1 MKNKKEILIIFLIS
15 IILFYIF
22 KNTDSINNYIIYA
35 TKLWFFKVFPFLF
48 PMIILNELLLS
59 NNILYY
65 INKIFRKNGIKYY
78 VFIMSLLSGSPTSA
92 YLIKELFLNKIIDLK
107 NANKLLYFTHFSNPV
122 FLISILTSLF
132 DKKTAY
138 LLIIFHYL
146 PNFIMMFF
154 TKIESSNNTI
164 IKNNNYN
171 KALDK
176 AVNTSLMV
184 LGTLCIYIAL
194 SNIIIDIF
202 NISSIN
208 SIFIKGIIEI
218 TQGLNEIN
226 SLFVNIRFK
235 KLLAIIFINFGGLS
249 IHSQIKSII
258 SDTPISYK
266 CFLLGRLYSLLA
278 TSFYNIITFK

>member
-1 MKNKKEILIIFLIS
+1 MKNKKEILIIFLVLIT
-15 IILFYIF
+15 IFYIF
-22 KNTDSINNYIIYA
+22 KNTNSINNYIIYA
-35 TKLWFFKVFPFLF
+35 TKLWFLKVFPFLF

-59 NNILYY
+59 NNIIYY

-154 TKIESSNNTI
+154 TKIESNNNTI

-184 LGTLCIYIAL
+184 LGTLCIYITL

-266 CFLLGRLYSLLA
+266 YFLLGRLISI
-278 TSFYNIITFK
+278 TII